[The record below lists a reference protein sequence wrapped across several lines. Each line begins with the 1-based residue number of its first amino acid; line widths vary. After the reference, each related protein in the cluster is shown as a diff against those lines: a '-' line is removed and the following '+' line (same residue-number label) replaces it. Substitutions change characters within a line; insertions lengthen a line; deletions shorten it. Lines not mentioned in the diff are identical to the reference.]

1 MIIFMTIYDITLMYL
16 EANGRSVDTAM
27 TSAVDLDTE
36 AIETGAWVDMAV
48 SE

>member
-1 MIIFMTIYDITLMYL
+1 MTIYDITLMYL